1 MNPGVSPQLP
11 VLLTLSDLKKN
22 NFEIICEISSLIKNN
37 NGEREIEEERC
48 NIYLIASTAQLQVTQ
63 VLFCPTLIWTNQQ
76 QTQILVRQEG
86 PVLPI

>member
-76 QTQILVRQEG
+76 QTQILVLQEG

>member
-1 MNPGVSPQLP
+1 MKFLH
-11 VLLTLSDLKKN
+11 L
-22 NFEIICEISSLIKNN
+22 LIKNN